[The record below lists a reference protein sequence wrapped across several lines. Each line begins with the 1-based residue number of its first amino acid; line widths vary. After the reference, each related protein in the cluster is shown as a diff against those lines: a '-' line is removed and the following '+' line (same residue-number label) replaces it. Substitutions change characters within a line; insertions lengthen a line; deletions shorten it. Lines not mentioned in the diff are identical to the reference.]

1 MLKITIHAEFMG
13 IPFFNVSFR
22 KKKRNELKNYFNVVF
37 DYSVLEKHLSG
48 TDFSYSVDLLP
59 VILN

>member
-1 MLKITIHAEFMG
+1 MG